1 MEDKGV
7 ERMRA
12 NNYFENI
19 DYEVKER
26 NWDDSYRRTWYQKG
40 H

>member
-7 ERMRA
+7 ERMKA
-12 NNYFENI
+12 NNSFENI

-26 NWDDSYRRTWYQKG
+26 NWANSYRREVVSKG
-40 H
+40 R